1 MKLRVRWFVAREQES
16 FFSLLVVNEII
27 KSYLDSATPKNLKI
41 KNQRK
46 RQKLLLCEKLQD

>member
-27 KSYLDSATPKNLKI
+27 KSYLDSPTPVLEVLDS
-41 KNQRK
+41 K
-46 RQKLLLCEKLQD
+46 RSADYFLIFNEKLQ